1 MEALSLLA
9 AATVSVGL
17 FVAALSLLEP
27 GMRRLAKPALV
38 AAAFAALAIVVLGV
52 TGRLEL

>member
-27 GMRRLAKPALV
+27 GMRRLAKPSLV

>member
-38 AAAFAALAIVVLGV
+38 AVGVAILVMVVLGL

>member
-27 GMRRLAKPALV
+27 GMRRIAKPALAAVGV
-38 AAAFAALAIVVLGV
+38 AVVVMVVLGL